1 MPKRLFML
9 NTLLA
14 AMALLFAAYIVRE
27 LIRPAPS
34 SAPLRAR
41 AAAPLA
47 ASAAAPATPPAPGS
61 PAIIA
66 SRNLFSPTRSEAP
79 TTPGGL
85 TQGPLVAKPN
95 LYGVVL
101 QDGAPIAYLEDPVTK
116 RVAAYRVGDTVAGGR
131 LTKIAADHVIL
142 ARPEGA
148 LDVRLHDPARPRPTV
163 PMGPGQ
169 VQPGPPGR
177 PPRAPRG
184 GRAPPPWRGP
194 RREAGRDPGPARPPP
209 RPPTPPPRTA
219 PPVPP
224 GQRGRFVVL
233 NFDNADIETVVHA
246 ASEILGFNYVL
257 APDVRGKVTVQTSG
271 RIPQEE
277 VFGVL
282 LAVLEVHGFTAV
294 KSGSLYKIVRI
305 EGARER
311 AVPLIVGDAADP
323 SRSADEVITQ

>member
-148 LDVRLHDPARPRPTV
+148 LDVRLHDPARPRPTL

-169 VQPGPPGR
+169 VQPGPPG
-177 PPRAPRG
+177 APTP
-184 GRAPPPWRGP
+184 APPPLPGVIPPVVPSPAPPQQHVQPLAPGQAIQPPLPPAPP
-194 RREAGRDPGPARPPP
+194 RRPLPPILRRPP
-209 RPPTPPPRTA
+209 
-219 PPVPP
+219 
-224 GQRGRFVVL
+224 
-233 NFDNADIETVVHA
+233 D
-246 ASEILGFNYVL
+246 AS
-257 APDVRGKVTVQTSG
+257 
-271 RIPQEE
+271 
-277 VFGVL
+277 
-282 LAVLEVHGFTAV
+282 
-294 KSGSLYKIVRI
+294 
-305 EGARER
+305 
-311 AVPLIVGDAADP
+311 
-323 SRSADEVITQ
+323 TQ